1 MFERF
6 TERARQVIVLA
17 QDEAR
22 ALGHSYIGTEHLLL
36 GILREEEGL
45 GAHTLAA
52 LGVTD
57 VEVRDRVARIDGR
70 GDEIPIGQIAFTPH
84 LKRTLELSLREALSL
99 GHDHIGTEHL
109 LLGLV
114 RDNQGV
120 GSQVLLE
127 MGFDAE
133 TIRGAVMSML
143 SAGSG
148 PIFLAGSG
156 FEPTVESLSSSGW
169 TGYAPMPQA
178 EFEAEVAAETKP
190 IPGNEPMLLRGI
202 LIGWALFG
210 AASGI
215 GLLVGWL
222 IWG

>member
-6 TERARQVIVLA
+6 TERARQVVVLA

-22 ALGHSYIGTEHLLL
+22 ALGHGYIGTEHLLL

-45 GAHTLAA
+45 GARVLRS
-52 LGVTD
+52 LGV
-57 VEVRDRVARIDGR
+57 EVDATRAQVARIVGR
-70 GDEIPIGQIAFTPH
+70 GDERLTGQIPFTPH
-84 LKRTLELSLREALSL
+84 AMRALELSPREALSL
-99 GHDHIGTEHL
+99 GHDFIGTEHV

-114 RDNQGV
+114 RANDGV
-120 GSQVLLE
+120 AAQVLTEGGL
-127 MGFDAE
+127 DAE
-133 TIRGAVMSML
+133 RVREAVIRTI
-143 SAGSG
+143 AGQPAGDVAHMDFLTDSWG
-148 PIFLAGSG
+148 P
-156 FEPTVESLSSSGW
+156 GW
-169 TGYAPMPQA
+169 TGYGPTRN
-178 EFEAEVAAETKP
+178 EIEGVVTP
-190 IPGNEPMLLRGI
+190 IPAAEPMLLRGI

>member
-6 TERARQVIVLA
+6 TERARQVVVLA

-22 ALGHSYIGTEHLLL
+22 SLGHGYIGTEHLLL

-70 GDEIPIGQIAFTPH
+70 GDEIPTGQIAFTPH

-99 GHDHIGTEHL
+99 GHNHIGTEHL

-127 MGFDAE
+127 MGIDAE
-133 TIRGAVMSML
+133 AVRREVIRML
-143 SAGSG
+143 SGPQLLWHGADDAYQEAFVQTSG
-148 PIFLAGSG
+148 
-156 FEPTVESLSSSGW
+156 GW
-169 TGYAPMPQA
+169 TGYAPMSQTELTA
-178 EFEAEVAAETKP
+178 ELTAESKP

-202 LIGWALFG
+202 LVGWTLFG
-210 AASGI
+210 LASGI

>member
-6 TERARQVIVLA
+6 TERARQAVVLA

-22 ALGHSYIGTEHLLL
+22 ALGHGYIGTEHLVL
-36 GILREEEGL
+36 GILREGEGR
-45 GAHTLAA
+45 GAVALAA

-57 VEVRDRVARIDGR
+57 VEVRERVTRIDGR
-70 GDEIPIGQIAFTPH
+70 GDEIPTGQIAFTPH

-99 GHDHIGTEHL
+99 GHNHIGTEHL

-114 RDNQGV
+114 RDNEGV

-127 MGFDAE
+127 MGVDAE
-133 TIRGAVMSML
+133 TVRREVVRML
-143 SAGSG
+143 SG
-148 PIFLAGSG
+148 PQILWHGADDAYQEAFVQ
-156 FEPTVESLSSSGW
+156 TQSSSGW
-169 TGYAPMPQA
+169 TGYAPIPQA
-178 EFEAEVAAETKP
+178 EAAAEVKP
-190 IPGNEPMLLRGI
+190 LPGNEPMLLRGI
-202 LIGWALFG
+202 LVGWTLFG
-210 AASGI
+210 LASGI

>member
-6 TERARQVIVLA
+6 TERARQVVVLA

-22 ALGHSYIGTEHLLL
+22 ALGHGYIGTEHLLL

-45 GAHTLAA
+45 GAQVLAT

-57 VEVRDRVARIDGR
+57 VEVRDGVARIAGR
-70 GDEIPIGQIAFTPH
+70 GDEFPTGQIAFTPH
-84 LKRTLELSLREALSL
+84 AKRTLELSLREALSL
-99 GHDHIGTEHL
+99 GHNYIGTEHL

-120 GSQVLLE
+120 GPQVLLE
-127 MGFDAE
+127 LGVDGE
-133 TIRGAVMSML
+133 TVRGEVIRML
-143 SAGSG
+143 SG
-148 PIFLAGSG
+148 PAPPSHAADVAYQRAFG
-156 FEPTVESLSSSGW
+156 ETQSSSGW
-169 TGYAPMPQA
+169 TGYAPMSEA
-178 EFEAEVAAETKP
+178 EFTAASTQ

-202 LIGWALFG
+202 LVGWTLFG
-210 AASGI
+210 LASGI